1 MISTVLEGLIFGFV
15 LSINIGPIFLLLI
28 ETSIKLGVK
37 DAFIMNAGVL
47 TSDILWIFLLYLGI
61 DSYLGTFFNS
71 SSSQVLGGI
80 IFIMFGIGGL
90 FYVKN
95 GNKVQTL
102 SKQRRIL
109 FTKGFLLNFVNPSVV
124 LFWLATIAFAIRSL
138 KNDINQLILFFIS
151 VFSII
156 IVIDTFKFIMA
167 KKLRVFLND
176 KRQKRLSKTT
186 NIIMI
191 IFGAYL
197 ILFKSFLQI

>member
-1 MISTVLEGLIFGFV
+1 MISTVLEGLLFGFV
-15 LSINIGPIFLLLI
+15 LSINIGPVFLLLI
-28 ETSIKLGVK
+28 ETSIKLGVR

-61 DSYLGTFFNS
+61 DNYLGTFFNS
-71 SSSQVLGGI
+71 SSSQVIGGI
-80 IFIMFGIGGL
+80 IFIIFGIGGL

-95 GNKVQTL
+95 GNRVQTL
-102 SKQRRIL
+102 GKQRRIL
-109 FTKGFLLNFVNPSVV
+109 YTKGFLLNFVNPSVV

-138 KNDINQLILFFIS
+138 KNDINQLILFFVS

-167 KKLRVFLND
+167 KKLRVFLNEQ
-176 KRQKRLSKTT
+176 RQKRLSKTT

-191 IFGAYL
+191 VFGVYL